1 MIRVLIVEDD
11 PMVAQLNKQFLAKI
25 EGYTLVAMANSVAEA
40 RERLT
45 TEVIDLVLL
54 DVYMPE
60 EDGLALLSDIRA
72 QQLPTDAI
80 LITAAT
86 DVTQVQTALRYGAVD
101 YLIKPFEF
109 ERFKTALNKYKQHY
123 DLLHGQQSIS
133 QTSLDRQLLSQ
144 TQTPD
149 NTQANLPKGL
159 TQKTLQAIINKVNDS
174 GERAFST
181 DEIAEMANISRVSV
195 RKYLKF
201 LADIEVLEE
210 SMTYGIGRPVYL
222 YTFNKENMYLVQQ
235 YLQ

>member
-123 DLLHGQQSIS
+123 DLLQGQQSIS

-144 TQTPD
+144 TQAPD
-149 NTQANLPKGL
+149 NAQANLPKGL

-222 YTFNKENMYLVQQ
+222 YTFNKENMYIVQH
-235 YLQ
+235 YLH

>member
-60 EDGLALLSDIRA
+60 EDGLELLSDIRA

-123 DLLHGQQSIS
+123 DLLQGQQSIS

-149 NTQANLPKGL
+149 NAQANLPKGL

-222 YTFNKENMYLVQQ
+222 YTFNKENMYIVQQ

>member
-123 DLLHGQQSIS
+123 DLLQGQQSIS

-149 NTQANLPKGL
+149 NAQANLPKGL

-222 YTFNKENMYLVQQ
+222 YTFNKENMYIVQQ

>member
-210 SMTYGIGRPVYL
+210 LMTYGIGRPVYL
-222 YTFNKENMYLVQQ
+222 YTFNKENMYIVQQ

>member
-123 DLLHGQQSIS
+123 DLLQGQQSIS

-149 NTQANLPKGL
+149 NAQANLPKGL

-222 YTFNKENMYLVQQ
+222 YTFNKDNMYIVQQ

>member
-123 DLLHGQQSIS
+123 DLL
-133 QTSLDRQLLSQ
+133 
-144 TQTPD
+144 
-149 NTQANLPKGL
+149 
-159 TQKTLQAIINKVNDS
+159 
-174 GERAFST
+174 
-181 DEIAEMANISRVSV
+181 
-195 RKYLKF
+195 
-201 LADIEVLEE
+201 
-210 SMTYGIGRPVYL
+210 
-222 YTFNKENMYLVQQ
+222 
-235 YLQ
+235 

>member
-123 DLLHGQQSIS
+123 DLLQGQQSIS

-149 NTQANLPKGL
+149 NAQANLPKRL
-159 TQKTLQAIINKVNDS
+159 KKKTLQAIINKVNDS

-222 YTFNKENMYLVQQ
+222 YTFNKENMYIVQQ

>member
-11 PMVAQLNKQFLAKI
+11 PMVVQLNKQFLAKI

-123 DLLHGQQSIS
+123 DLLQGQQSIS

-149 NTQANLPKGL
+149 NAQANLPKGL

-181 DEIAEMANISRVSV
+181 DEIAEMASISRVSV

-222 YTFNKENMYLVQQ
+222 YTFNKENMYIVQQ

>member
-123 DLLHGQQSIS
+123 DLLHGHQSLS
-133 QTSLDRQLLSQ
+133 QSSLDRQLLSQ

-149 NTQANLPKGL
+149 NAQANLPKGL

-222 YTFNKENMYLVQQ
+222 YTFNKENMYIVQQ